1 MTNEPYW
8 NLGCSMQHNLAAM
21 ADEPVDIVQPR
32 AETPPYT
39 ARRDV
44 VFDKYKKGE
53 SSVTIYPDLEKSKVS
68 DVGQ

>member
-1 MTNEPYW
+1 
-8 NLGCSMQHNLAAM
+8 M

-32 AETPPYT
+32 AETSPYT

-44 VFDKYKKGE
+44 VLDKYKKGE
-53 SSVTIYPDLEKSKVS
+53 SPATVYPDLEKSKVS